1 MRKFFF
7 VIFTGVLLFITQK
20 SFVLSESGCVGTEFC
35 QSTKVVNEYECRLK
49 AGVCRND
56 NI

>member
-1 MRKFFF
+1 MRIFF

-20 SFVLSESGCVGTEFC
+20 SLVLSESGCGGTEFC